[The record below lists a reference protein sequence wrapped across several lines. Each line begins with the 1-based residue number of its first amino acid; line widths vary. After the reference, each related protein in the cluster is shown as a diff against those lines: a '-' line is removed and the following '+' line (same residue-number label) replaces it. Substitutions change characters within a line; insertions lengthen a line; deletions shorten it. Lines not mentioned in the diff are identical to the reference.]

1 MVRSK
6 ERAFFFLFWTSS
18 PVNRASNGHSGHSSP
33 TKLPHRRNQPKPPL
47 FMALEQE
54 LVVHWITPASNVTPS
69 TVRSRHLAHR
79 RRCTRSVCTAGD
91 FRHRPSSTT
100 SAVFVTDARTIVQ
113 TISLNGNQRFP
124 NHEHQTAS
132 IKPPVNVTSR

>member
-1 MVRSK
+1 MPKAIRKRSK

-18 PVNRASNGHSGHSSP
+18 PVNRASNCHSGHSSP

-69 TVRSRHLAHR
+69 NVRSRHLAHR

-91 FRHRPSSTT
+91 FRQRPSSST
-100 SAVFVTDARTIVQ
+100 SAVFVTDSRKNRQKDMPHWEPEVPKPQ
-113 TISLNGNQRFP
+113 SL
-124 NHEHQTAS
+124 
-132 IKPPVNVTSR
+132 